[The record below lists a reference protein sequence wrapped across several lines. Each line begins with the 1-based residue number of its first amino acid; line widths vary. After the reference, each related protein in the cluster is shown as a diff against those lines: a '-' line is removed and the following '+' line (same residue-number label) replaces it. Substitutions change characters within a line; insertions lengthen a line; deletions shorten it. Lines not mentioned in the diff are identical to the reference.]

1 MDCGRRAGG
10 GLDGGHPGLVRQ
22 APSFASQHFSKSA
35 ARRASD
41 GLSRN
46 ISLNHGH
53 FWPRGQS
60 MRPSAARVCRT
71 ARPSPTETE
80 GRPKF
85 SGFGPVGRRNG
96 YALSAKW
103 GAGFLAPRINSP
115 HASKALS
122 SNPMFPD
129 SSLTGLGAHPKCMKL
144 LRNYYARVV
153 ADFFHRQVPVLQAL
167 QVSCKTLR
175 ATLVSARCWGHDDCT
190 LRDSTSNH
198 RGTRP
203 KPETAVS
210 HPL

>member
-1 MDCGRRAGG
+1 
-10 GLDGGHPGLVRQ
+10 
-22 APSFASQHFSKSA
+22 
-35 ARRASD
+35 
-41 GLSRN
+41 
-46 ISLNHGH
+46 
-53 FWPRGQS
+53 

-96 YALSAKW
+96 YALSAKR

-129 SSLTGLGAHPKCMKL
+129 RSPTGLGADPKYMKL
-144 LRNYYARVV
+144 LQNYYARVA
-153 ADFFHRQVPVLQAL
+153 ADFFRRQVPVLQAL

-175 ATLVSARCWGHDDCT
+175 ATLVAARCWGLEPSRHPAEARNGRLAPPLARCDPGHCLD
-190 LRDSTSNH
+190 H
-198 RGTRP
+198 RTDRSRVVGGVPGRHR
-203 KPETAVS
+203 S
-210 HPL
+210 RIDRHRR